1 MRFLSLITRR
11 FVFLLNGLVA
21 LLFLGACLVGDVSAG
36 RFWPIS
42 FLGLAFP
49 ILLALVLGFLVLW
62 LLVHPRYALLD
73 AACLVFGYKSLMVFF
88 AWKGLLAAPAAP
100 PGSSFRVMSYNVRYF
115 KDFDYSPA
123 RNRALRGRIMA
134 LIAQAR
140 PDILCL
146 QEFYTSE
153 SPLEQD
159 NKTYISDSLGL
170 PYRYFSSDHNFGN
183 RHSGSIVF
191 SRYPILEAG
200 KLSLLQHSA
209 SESVIYAD
217 ILRGRDTLRVF
228 TLHLQSI
235 YLNHRDLAGI
245 QRVKHRQDTGFA
257 ASRVILGKLRKAFL
271 IREQQARTVASY
283 IRQSPYPVLLCGDF
297 NDTPDSYAY
306 WHIRGSLQDA
316 FLERGLGVG
325 RTYAGIFPTLRI
337 DYILASGRFRVL
349 DYRRIARSLS
359 DHFPILADL
368 SLQPRS

>member
-11 FVFLLNGLVA
+11 FVFLVNGLVA
-21 LLFLGACLVGDVSAG
+21 LLFLGACLVGVVSAR
-36 RFWPIS
+36 RFWPVS

-49 ILLALVLGFLVLW
+49 ILLALILGFLLLW
-62 LLVHPRYALLD
+62 LLLHPRYALLD
-73 AACLVFGYKSLMVFF
+73 LACLAVGYKSLAVFF
-88 AWKGLLAAPAAP
+88 AWRGLLAPPTVA

-115 KDFDYSPA
+115 KDFDQGPA
-123 RNRALRGRIMA
+123 HNLRLRGRIMA
-134 LIAQAR
+134 LMAHEH

-159 NKTYISDSLGL
+159 NKAYISDSLGL
-170 PYRYFSSDHNFGN
+170 PYRYFSSDHNYGN

-191 SRYPILEAG
+191 SRYPILAAG
-200 KLSLLQHSA
+200 KLKLLEHSP

-217 ILRGRDTLRVF
+217 IRLGNDTIRVF

-235 YLNHRDLAGI
+235 YLNHHDLAGI
-245 QRVKHRQDTGFA
+245 QRVKHQEDTGFA

-271 IREQQARTVASY
+271 IREQQARTVAGY
-283 IRQSPYPVLLCGDF
+283 IRDSPYPVLLCGDF

-306 WHIRGSLQDA
+306 WHIRGQLQDA
-316 FLERGLGVG
+316 FLQRGFGIG
-325 RTYAGIFPTLRI
+325 RTYTGISPTLRI
-337 DYILASGRFRVL
+337 DYILASDRFEVLQYHRV
-349 DYRRIARSLS
+349 ARSLS

-368 SLQPRS
+368 SLKPGS